1 MNVHRTRAA
10 GVIETPHI
18 LQQLVTRE
26 RPARVLR
33 EKREERIFQI
43 RKINWL
49 SRDSHLVCRKID
61 RHFLDADEIIVAN
74 QDGKN
79 SPNREHR
86 FEYRSGS
93 IEDDMPVIDEGIDN
107 LLSVYAETAMR
118 IRKAI
123 DDGDSDDDDDK
134 EIDEPVLRQMLVN
147 ITRLLNTSEVLEA
160 EKVMKELSGCSFRR
174 KPLKETMTQ
183 VIEAIEDYDTDRA
196 QELIKIFID
205 KGYSM

>member
-1 MNVHRTRAA
+1 MEDEKISRLKEQGFNIAAAMEYIAGDKEFYIEIVSDFAKNEYERAA
-10 GVIETPHI
+10 GIKAAYVN
-18 LQQLVTRE
+18 
-26 RPARVLR
+26 
-33 EKREERIFQI
+33 KDMKDYQI
-43 RKINWL
+43 RVHGLKSAAKTIGADQL
-49 SRDSHLVCRKID
+49 SAL
-61 RHFLDADEIIVAN
+61 A
-74 QDGKN
+74 
-79 SPNREHR
+79 
-86 FEYRSGS
+86 FEQEMAA
-93 IEDDMPVIDEGIDN
+93 IEDDMPVIDDGIDN

-118 IRKAI
+118 IQKAI

-174 KPLKETMTQ
+174 KPLKETMSQ

>member
-1 MNVHRTRAA
+1 
-10 GVIETPHI
+10 
-18 LQQLVTRE
+18 
-26 RPARVLR
+26 
-33 EKREERIFQI
+33 
-43 RKINWL
+43 
-49 SRDSHLVCRKID
+49 
-61 RHFLDADEIIVAN
+61 
-74 QDGKN
+74 
-79 SPNREHR
+79 
-86 FEYRSGS
+86 
-93 IEDDMPVIDEGIDN
+93 
-107 LLSVYAETAMR
+107 MR
-118 IRKAI
+118 IQKAI

-174 KPLKETMTQ
+174 KPLKETMSQ